1 MVVREIKALF
11 VTIVDSMMGKI
22 CFAAEKDGITTQIAM
37 AQSSKMALDH
47 ISVFT

>member
-11 VTIVDSMMGKI
+11 VTTVESIMDKI
-22 CFAAEKDGITTQIAM
+22 CFAVEKTGITTQIAM
-37 AQSSKMALDH
+37 ARFSKMALDH